1 MFNPFGMG
9 SARQGFGQQGS
20 NQPYDFKGLES
31 RLGKIETGIAGLTE
45 QFGNFKMPGQETVD
59 PEYTGNAAPDPLTTA
74 TPTGG
79 IQSLPA
85 AEPTQPTQ
93 SGGGQALRQ
102 MMVDP
107 STTWGGANYTP
118 LTEEQFNTQS
128 GQWGEHLDYRDF
140 SDMAAGMTGVGDAGR
155 RKMGADPRFMHAYD
169 AWQGADQSQGMENWM
184 QDYNF
189 DLAPERPEWQPN
201 VDWQTSMANQQAYLD
216 SPEYT
221 DWQQRQEALGPVS
234 AATQSAMMGGRHGGT
249 LGLNSI
255 SPYIR
260 NEGLFNQGIF
270 GRPGETPTYENYL
283 SDIQTSQQ
291 QSQELA
297 NLKPQI
303 PGQPQQGLQQGLGA
317 GIGALTGPTQQKIQ
331 GYMT

>member
-1 MFNPFGMG
+1 MLF
-9 SARQGFGQQGS
+9 R
-20 NQPYDFKGLES
+20 S
-31 RLGKIETGIAGLTE
+31 R
-45 QFGNFKMPGQETVD
+45 
-59 PEYTGNAAPDPLTTA
+59 
-74 TPTGG
+74 
-79 IQSLPA
+79 
-85 AEPTQPTQ
+85 
-93 SGGGQALRQ
+93 
-102 MMVDP
+102 MMIDP

-128 GQWGEHLDYRDF
+128 GQWGQHLDYRDF

-184 QDYNF
+184 QNYNF

-234 AATQSAMMGGRHGGT
+234 AATQSAMMGGRRGGT

-260 NEGLFNQGIF
+260 NEGLFGAAY
-270 GRPGETPTYENYL
+270 GRPEGQTPTYENYL

-291 QSQELA
+291 QAQELA
-297 NLKPQI
+297 NLRSQI
-303 PGQPQQGLQQGLGA
+303 AGQPQVMQGIRGNQGIAGLSNLQQQQGISPFSIGNPRPNDLMQPIGGLTQPQQQQALQGGLGA
-317 GIGALTGPTQQKIQ
+317 LQGPTQQKIQ
-331 GYMT
+331 QGLGSLGAGI